1 MRSRSALA
9 HDGKSGTRSVFPW
22 FIGATVFLFLATV
35 VFGLD
40 FVLNA
45 ISTSFVIG
53 VGVVLAVGVLAS
65 LTALAGLVVRDA
77 IEEIRSDREEG
88 RPWLWR
94 CIGWAG
100 ILGILVDGA
109 IGAWNVYQQHIVFG
123 KAVEAIP
130 LAGVPVLLALASYPF
145 KWVEALLMKRRENDR
160 HAALRGGADDGLD
173 EPE

>member
-1 MRSRSALA
+1 MRSRSGLA
-9 HDGKSGTRSVFPW
+9 RYGKSGTKSVFPW
-22 FIGATVFLFLATV
+22 FIGATFLLFLAAV

-53 VGVVLAVGVLAS
+53 VGFVLAVGVLAGVG
-65 LTALAGLVVRDA
+65 ALVWLVIRDA
-77 IEEIRSDREEG
+77 VEEIRFDREEG

-100 ILGILVDGA
+100 ILGIFVDGA

-123 KAVEAIP
+123 EAVEANP
-130 LAGVPVLLALASYPF
+130 LAGVPVLLALAAYPL
-145 KWVEALLMKRRENDR
+145 KWLEALVMKRRESGR
-160 HAALRGGADDGLD
+160 QAPSRESADDSLD
-173 EPE
+173 DLE